1 MGESGLKAK
10 GDNENTKATG
20 GKLSICQSS
29 RGVTALEA
37 AGPQKRFI
45 GKEAKECTTS
55 FIYQKLLSYMS
66 QQIAGIFNLLIVPA
80 SSNAGEAS
88 SCSRPVEGTETTQ
101 SEPRLTTTLKSK
113 TRRHNKETVY
123 HMLHKYSCQT
133 EKQHLCSSDLP
144 YKRTLIICLD
154 FSSKDRKLVKTAGM
168 GEIFMSCTEIL
179 SLES

>member
-20 GKLSICQSS
+20 GKLSICPSN

-55 FIYQKLLSYMS
+55 FIYQKLLSYMA
-66 QQIAGIFNLLIVPA
+66 QQMAGVFNLLIVPA
-80 SSNAGEAS
+80 SSNGGQAS

-101 SEPRLTTTLKSK
+101 TEPQSPPRSRARQGDTTKRLF
-113 TRRHNKETVY
+113 
-123 HMLHKYSCQT
+123 
-133 EKQHLCSSDLP
+133 
-144 YKRTLIICLD
+144 IICCTSTPTKQK
-154 FSSKDRKLVKTAGM
+154 SSICAHLICHTR
-168 GEIFMSCTEIL
+168 EH
-179 SLES
+179 

>member
-1 MGESGLKAK
+1 M
-10 GDNENTKATG
+10 
-20 GKLSICQSS
+20 
-29 RGVTALEA
+29 TALEA

-55 FIYQKLLSYMS
+55 FIHQKLLSYMS
-66 QQIAGIFNLLIVPA
+66 QQIAGIFHLLTVPA
-80 SSNAGEAS
+80 SSNVGEAS
-88 SCSRPVEGTETTQ
+88 SCSWPVEGTETTQ
-101 SEPRLTTTLKSK
+101 TEPHITTTLKSK

-123 HMLHKYSCQT
+123 HTLHKYSYRT

-154 FSSKDRKLVKTAGM
+154 FSSKDRKLEKIGGM
-168 GEIFMSCTEIL
+168 VGIFMSPTEIL